1 MLQQPRSN
9 DGFGGLDRCRL
20 HFDAA
25 NRQLTMSGEPFCVD
39 ELPPCRVQDQQ
50 KPMVK
55 YFDPQLINGPF
66 DDPGLFIDLVFERRA
81 LLFDLGDISKL
92 PARKLMR
99 VAHVFITHR
108 HMDHFIGFDH
118 LLRCLLGRDK
128 TVDFWGPPGLIDAV
142 ENRIKA
148 YDWNLVDGYEGNLQL
163 RVWELSTEGILS
175 SAGFCG
181 ANRFLR
187 EDHETK
193 SCQDGVLV
201 TDPGFTVRTAFLD
214 HGIPVLGFA
223 LEERARINIWRSRVE
238 EMGLRVGPWLN
249 AFKDAIL
256 RGQGDK
262 TPISVFWENPDLAH
276 ARTLPL
282 GQLKSK
288 IMKVTK
294 GRKIAYVVDVA
305 FTRVNAE
312 AIVALAR
319 DADILFI
326 EAPFL
331 DEDAGQA
338 KARNH
343 LTARQA
349 GVLARCAKAKQLRS
363 FHYSP
368 RYRGRE
374 REIIKEAEAA
384 FGEAEAVANLP
395 TR

>member
-1 MLQQPRSN
+1 M
-9 DGFGGLDRCRL
+9 
-20 HFDAA
+20 A
-25 NRQLTMSGEPFCVD
+25 
-39 ELPPCRVQDQQ
+39 
-50 KPMVK
+50 K

-81 LLFDLGDISKL
+81 LMFDLGDISRL
-92 PARKLMR
+92 PARKLLR
-99 VAHVFITHR
+99 VAHVFVTHR
-108 HMDHFIGFDH
+108 HMDHFIGFDQ
-118 LLRCLLGRDK
+118 LLRCLLGREK
-128 TVDFWGPPGLIDAV
+128 AIGLWGPPGLIDAV

-163 RVWELSTEGILS
+163 YVSELSAAGILS
-175 SAGFCG
+175 SAKFCG
-181 ANRFLR
+181 ANRFVR
-187 EDHETK
+187 ENHDSK
-193 SCQDGVLV
+193 ACQDGALV

-214 HGIPVLGFA
+214 HGIPVLAFA
-223 LEERARINIWRSRVE
+223 LEERARINIWRSQVE

-249 AFKDAIL
+249 SFKDAIL
-256 RGQGDK
+256 RGQDDD
-262 TPISVFWENPDLAH
+262 TPISVLWGDPNLAH
-276 ARTLPL
+276 HRTLRL

-305 FTRVNAE
+305 FTRANAQ

-349 GVLARCAKAKQLRS
+349 GMLARCANAKQLRT

-374 REIIKEAEAA
+374 KEIIKEAETS
-384 FGEAEAVANLP
+384 FGETEAKANP
-395 TR
+395 ATR